1 MSGTMLKDFLK
12 TMTLKKQHNQQLN
25 NNQKVKDRLLQKKFQ
40 KNSEREISK
49 TKKLH
54 IKYVTMRKVVFILW
68 F

>member
-54 IKYVTMRKVVFILW
+54 IKYVTMRKVVFIL
-68 F
+68 

>member
-25 NNQKVKDRLLQKKFQ
+25 NNQKVKDRLLQKSFRKTRKEKFL
-40 KNSEREISK
+40 KP
-49 TKKLH
+49 KKLH